1 MVSSPNLR
9 GIPIT
14 FSWATETAQ
23 TQTISSDPITVL
35 MTTTSKDFTATS
47 TLNGGITIWD
57 LSYFN
62 RRTLEF
68 NLVDVIN
75 ACMSAD
81 TKVASASQVEV
92 HSGCLLVSN
101 SYAPEFTS
109 LPQPPK
115 LHHLIL
121 GCRLPNSIFNE
132 LNSSLNGISCR
143 NSTIKEYGS
152 HKLCLLIIQ
161 LSPLNSE
168 EVMWISDSLKA
179 ASSSSSS
186 TAASLF
192 SSAFDPNIS
201 SPHSV
206 PLNLVDF
213 LPFIGHGDLMTEEDD
228 DYEDNLEEVDS
239 DVLSQVPGTDTV
251 EDLMILKT
259 ADDGDIDTTVQSPF
273 TSQVGFE
280 KFSENDFYTY
290 LGLSDVVK
298 ELINMKIIEHQS
310 KSSSKKSELNTISNA
325 STSYNALTKDSE
337 TMHFNHNET
346 SVPLSC
352 SHHTKPKK
360 VNCKGAI
367 KLPTLVG
374 VIHLLDV
381 EYSKINDKCSDLS
394 VLKISPLRLRTSFNS
409 CNSRYPH
416 GVLVCCG
423 TEILLSQSET
433 NESLSTENGDLFLFG
448 YEACGVSWQSTE
460 YNSIL
465 SKDPLLHI
473 KLPNHYCP
481 IEMEVVH
488 NDGDL
493 HYCSLNPVTHSV
505 ELSIDSHSKDIY
517 STVESNN
524 LCICCFL
531 LTVSGSLLQ
540 VNFYRNL
547 LCDCQVLISDLILT
561 DNKDNEN
568 VDMNTYNTNHLIT
581 FTYCTGLGN
590 ICLCTT
596 NGEMY
601 IYQLYNQEL
610 FKYDMNQQKR
620 IILYSSKLPI
630 NLNNNNN
637 NNDNNIS
644 LHGTIDSSV
653 KNDSLHDLYA
663 YYNSPID
670 QCFILHQLIKTIPVD
685 IQVQITFPD
694 QIGWYK
700 VDLLHSL
707 SSENN
712 NNNNNLDDEDEIINQ
727 NYTSSSIENK
737 TIHILSRLVTRYL
750 QQEYNRSL
758 HKSLSNNFSHILP
771 ITLKCATLSVQLS
784 LNGGLSAHLWEFNI
798 KNIKIIYNSDEKC
811 TNTIPIEL
819 NSTTNSNITLSFEYI
834 LDIRLPQICLLSH
847 FIFHSTMKQF
857 DEIKTLPEVYVTLL
871 RKNISSNN
879 SDNFIHRTFDSV
891 STDNT
896 KLNPPS
902 VLDHDL
908 IVHDLRAPYID
919 DESDH
924 ATSPDLESEYIFNFN
939 NEWLSNHLKVPGRFH
954 QVSTQNTISSER
966 LRELDGNII
975 AGPYLLSDFLDV
987 HKRYCYM
994 PITSS
999 ELIKCRSRLFALHI
1013 KIVASKDKVSGA
1025 SDSQSTSCENDSLL
1039 LSNIFA
1045 QIGLSVHQFKDH
1057 YEIPVIASSLSSSDG
1072 KGFDQPTD
1080 KNLRPS
1086 QLSESEIPHGR
1097 AQRLAILRSTKLH
1110 RACFEFLSC
1119 NSTCYITKSSHLLT
1133 AVYPSTIFSIIL
1145 DIMNWIILI
1154 YHHELEFPCDVIENL
1169 LNMAANS
1176 CENIIENVIVHGD
1189 RECTQLGTKF
1199 MFSLLRLEFIFLK
1212 YAPPSS
1218 PYKKALLFHKLQD
1231 CLSTNHGSNDNSR
1244 LIRWLLVCQTSGGC
1258 ETLLNLLDLMISIS
1272 SHENN
1277 RNTEDVKS
1285 RLSLCNSLKSLMSVI
1300 SLFGEE
1306 SNRFKPWYHLP
1317 VCLGPVS
1324 LLNLPI
1330 FNWTYSGS
1338 ECLKSTPTNLQ
1349 EIKIKKSFTTIVTAS
1364 NSNGSSTL
1372 PVATTAGSNVNTNM
1386 NSIHTSNIINN
1397 SFSNHLIN
1405 LNGIS
1410 MPSSYISFLSGS
1422 TLEKLNTSQ
1431 KFDSIDN
1438 YAESSHH
1445 PLFPLCNYSPE
1456 VFMNLADIISLM
1468 RYNFIT
1474 NIDPSINVKNI
1485 ILPDLQ
1491 DWPLYGLLDVEPL
1504 HFPLDK
1510 LSVQLNDDCEV
1521 ECVDFF
1527 TGELLGSSERQVRIN
1542 DPQLRTSEGS
1552 HLISALAHLT
1562 EPVEAYHLVI
1572 SRMHPGA
1579 HRSVTFSS
1587 HSSTTDH
1594 HCSPVNLLTDIIIP
1608 VNPCLQCITL
1618 EALLDGPTNCQS
1630 MKTTCKPFAKLI
1642 AISTDIRHSA
1652 LVLRDIHPP
1661 VEFTRLRIS
1670 IVAPLDCSYTKA
1682 RIHLGAYFGRAG
1694 LLMDYFNPLHIV
1706 DGDDR
1711 ASNLLL
1717 CLESAIMSKTTKFIT
1732 EQQTLL
1738 NIWEEKEKIPEC
1750 NKTGSDKHPEM
1761 STMSADSSMQ
1771 ISSLYRQCYSLQYQL
1786 NWMIRTL
1793 NRLRNRH
1800 FPELFCE
1807 YKSRIC
1813 ELSNEQLRQ
1822 NLYPDK
1828 VKYILERCLLCL
1840 LSHSND
1846 LLTVARPLS
1855 SSLSSPLVASMNN
1868 DTNAFIRFVD
1878 KCSSN
1883 IWNDMI
1889 IHGSRSMQILIVG
1902 LIPVLTKIHCLL
1914 PVDCSS
1920 TSCSSLYK
1928 FIKDFNAFK
1937 NPKKL
1942 LSQPQLSIIHE
1953 SREQL
1958 LFWAI
1963 IQRLI
1968 HFGMTDRVL
1977 NVSVSILQDIW
1988 NSVNNENIQSIS
2000 DILLLIDIIMENGC
2014 SSLLTVHKSLYGL
2027 LASLDMRRSS
2037 YCGQTGHSGLLRWH
2051 YSHQIQDI
2059 NRQNMIYPYCQTRTT
2074 RVTDGTHTY
2083 DSLSQYQL
2091 CLVSFYRWNLERL
2104 AHLSTD
2110 YTANRDDHYQVIR
2123 KDSFPLG
2130 ALFVRRNIDSQ
2141 TSVLMKSCIPKGIQ
2155 QSNTYP
2161 SKSLIPLETYQI
2173 PQQRFLC
2180 MFGDGQSIQNA
2191 LSQLLP
2197 ILVNLALK
2205 MLNNL
2210 LCVNKIVSSDTILFQ
2225 NCFVICR
2232 LLGRICWYLP
2242 GEIIHK
2248 NFIPEGDICKSTL
2261 YQFLYSFC
2269 RRSQQ
2274 SSLMNDIILE
2284 CLCLI
2289 LNCESVPDCPQT
2301 TKPDNYGNSGSV
2313 DLHKSKNKSWPY
2325 PNNFVV
2331 NYDLHQTTDV
2341 LWHLLPNRLLAS
2353 AYSVLVN
2360 PFSHHENNLCDHIHA
2375 KKRNNGVD
2383 EKSFSG
2389 HFVLCELFSDSIN
2402 TLLDNSK
2409 SLRCCYTVHI
2419 NESSMIH
2426 SDPCLMNILQLYC
2439 GIVGEPSFKPW
2450 KIPLDCE
2457 ITEKCQCHI
2466 KNDNLELK
2474 IKITSLK
2481 NMLELLENFVKWI
2494 HEQDIQHSDSTYVK
2508 DTTFLRSLYTLS
2520 IQFLACVSADSLDTR
2535 LFILESS
2542 NFEIFLNSI
2551 LTDYSLQEGIN
2562 RSCTSALEVLFTWFA
2577 YSKLNGLFSDEVTSS
2592 PLPFI
2597 QNNLHH
2603 NNIIQGPR
2611 DLQAVLFTAICSR
2624 LKLFEEIDN
2633 EASIQNNNTSFIYE
2647 IGKCITSCTRH
2658 TMSSMPIE
2666 YLFKFVKILFNYL
2679 CHHII
2684 HLNEQLLSNMKDVNE
2699 QWINHFDGYFLCFSY
2714 YSTVVDDEYESR
2726 HKNFILWS
2734 KMASNHIH
2742 RLHNM
2747 NTEDVFEGSNPNST
2761 YSSLFIHRLTCCYLC
2776 GECSDSTVYSKILS
2790 NSLYN
2795 DKCLGLILGNLCK
2808 IVMKYSST
2816 SYKREVYRYFI
2827 ENTTLFLSSLRLAH
2841 VPSTLGTMVTLSC
2854 LINGWKTL
2862 KRLADLIITHFKAYS
2877 VCDWLFYCVYTIMTY
2892 LDSTDPSSFADD
2904 GIITTVKTHLI
2915 QSLLS
2920 SPLLNSCSLFLLLAL
2935 CLTTEMNLFSDN
2947 KYPNVIFN
2955 AFVSDTCN
2963 LSINGNRKF
2972 CPISLCSTNTSSSEY
2987 AKLSNINVCELGQA
3001 VFHQSLMHNIPCY
3014 QQKSSLLNFQY
3025 LTHSL
3030 PIGLFGPIN
3039 IFTQSSSDYWQT
3051 VVNLN
3056 YPCKK
3061 DKQTAENNCH
3071 CADTLQTY
3079 QNLSKNNV
3087 LTIDDDHDIDD
3098 NRTLKSRQRN
3108 TLIDFAPIALIYSE
3122 ILDEQVTSLCKTLS
3136 IIGNHNCQSIVF
3148 PMYLGSI
3155 TYTSAPKIHD
3165 THLLDNNQNK
3175 SKENSNNN
3183 TEFSN
3188 KTQEKFNLSEL
3199 LKTNFTF
3206 RSNDESLQ
3214 IVVRLQYLVQLEC
3227 VHLSV
3232 KNSAKSASPA
3242 AVEVELYRDLPGAS
3256 RRSFVSAHKS
3266 GNFPSTNS
3274 SHPNSFPSSSKAYT
3288 ITFSPRLVS
3297 HILIRIYRPAN
3308 LNKRLHMKT
3317 LRVLGRYADDKRFYE
3332 DVFANISENSDSFS
3346 IGNLSHSRMRPTVLL
3361 HLIHNEIISQP
3372 LPDIFYSQSF
3382 IDSLIQCL
3390 YTVSLDKQL
3399 SWHTCQ
3405 LIQMVS
3411 CHQEIFEI
3419 IGRLNNMID
3428 DSSRHTAIQNEWFH
3442 PLNSYN
3448 SSSSSS
3454 SHSSR
3459 FPHTWNSSPSSAVI
3473 CERILLGLLININD
3487 DCSSLADYLISK
3499 LLKENT
3505 IHFENVSFRSESMV
3519 KQACTGVN
3527 EFNTAYWCGPMAALA
3542 STPNQRLFI
3551 WLCLHQDVG
3560 QSVRIE
3566 RVINSLSH
3574 LHESIIK
3581 QASISLDFEF
3591 NYWSQLLLVFSSVL
3605 WSLGDRTNVVTE
3617 ASQFWQKSVT
3627 VDLISSVYDLCTSLM
3642 QYCQNGV
3649 PMEGDSDGEI
3659 RQFTEALTG
3668 LLCSLCSIQPNAVA
3682 VLLSKL
3688 LIVPIPSTE
3697 HQYHERSFNIQL
3709 KIFNSIFS
3717 SDHIVYSVFPT
3728 NSATASDNFFYN
3740 CCIWLTDYFSSY
3752 TSSYSSTISS
3762 SVYSAL
3768 RRLHILTYFM
3778 QSNQSSLL
3786 RITLGKLIC
3795 DHLLPVIFS
3804 TFTSISLHNSCTRHL
3819 NSNMYEFCKLQ
3830 EACITLYQ
3838 TLRSAISFQKSSD
3851 PLLNENQLIEN
3862 SSVYVIRSTELLIKS
3877 FKDCF
3882 SNHNFEL
3889 PNFLS
3894 ELILKPP
3901 LKPIAF
3907 KQTIAVF
3914 AATSNHPYTSNHLPW
3929 PVTGPPIVL
3938 NLDACELLKCDL
3950 ISFLYKEIH
3959 HCISSIDLN
3968 YSIHPSLST
3977 AFLLINI
3984 TSHLSLSSKFE
3995 KILCIKHL
4003 RLLIYYILHPFSSI
4017 RNNSISHPLKLTN
4030 SIGMY
4035 TMTDFEL
4042 CFINSPPNI
4051 GKIMSFKD
4059 WDNGIFLPEGYS
4071 DNWTIEHLNKQVN
4084 YSLLINQS
4092 YILCLLV
4099 RPCEHAKFLF
4109 YPSVIKQSLVSTS
4122 INKKIIE
4129 REGKNNLSL
4138 SSYQLLLEDCQS
4150 LLSIFLKSGILNSLT
4165 NSLIHLHIP
4174 NLIKSQKEN
4183 AFTSKLLLI
4192 KTSKKFTNAIKQF
4205 NNYILR
4211 IIGLSTNIVDNDDDD
4226 ELVKFSWN
4234 SFNKDNFTLKDKNS
4248 EIDYIIPIHCIISYI
4263 LLLRLTRY
4271 DLTLLN
4277 MINSLIGDQSILSYL
4292 PNILIQL
4299 TNINMY
4305 PSLWNNDVKFKSIFI
4320 NEDKIVTWM
4329 GSNTLPFQCL
4339 CHLYKDLIKDNINNS
4354 TISSNNTL
4362 IDLRWEHLNSG
4373 VLQLILGYMYVLS
4386 HGSCSNLPEIFDI
4399 NEVNTYINL
4408 NQLNI
4413 DKDLLSSILQTINS
4427 LYTHFIRPGCIN
4439 FEYELFPSIS
4449 SQEIVF
4455 NKSINVQLNN
4465 NSMIQNGFNSIS
4477 SSIPTT
4483 LGSEL
4488 HKPPF
4493 YAWAKG
4499 TGFTTTTENSSINH
4513 NNISKITHS
4522 KVERED
4528 QYAIVLCNALNG
4540 FLNAFMCNK
4549 LIDDELYGLIVSYFI
4564 MKFNLANFIINCL
4577 RNDSIVEIVNR
4588 ISLYQSIFRLI
4599 HSITLCP
4606 TLHWL
4611 LTFIQGD
4618 LEANLTQRIISKSF
4632 NGFLDYWENKNDNV
4646 DDSLLKD
4653 NIYRKNDIAVDDDDD
4668 DLNTWLNNV
4677 DSSCIAVL
4685 LRQILSYLSTYQKQ
4699 LNKLGL
4705 IGSTELNYQSRE
4717 KSTEK
4722 ASETTINTQSDH
4734 PSKGLTRQLSI
4745 RYRSGYKHIEK
4756 DLINTTNLLFT
4767 SNVSKYKDDK
4777 SSKLYSLGK
4786 NSNYCRTSK
4795 IYGILQLGCGFYD
4808 QYDKV
4813 DEEDKNTLYT
4823 LTESDADN
4831 NEDIREDN
4839 EEDDNDVVNESV
4851 EELSENTDNKSQLT
4865 NSINNSYIDEETE
4878 LVNQSNEISDHDS
4891 LLPLNNGDNDDDI
4904 SNDHLSIHQF
4914 EKILTTLINKLRI
4927 TLKIIKVILIY
4938 QKSSIIHQELNYHHH
4953 LDNSGGQSPNEHYI
4967 NALFDLHSNEGDV
4980 SLLNNRIY
4988 TVSFNIQ

>member
-1 MVSSPNLR
+1 MLYSSPEESMISNSSLFKAILYRLKRTVMGSDSILSYTAMRDLLAMQNEAHRRLTFTHWPHMDYQWATPSALAEAGFYFPFKSPPDRVLCFECLVSLASWEPTDEPWSEHIRHSPFCTMVSSPNLR

-179 ASSSSSS
+179 ASTSSSSTS
-186 TAASLF
+186 ATAASLF

-337 TMHFNHNET
+337 TMHFNHDET

-367 KLPTLVG
+367 KLPTLVS

-505 ELSIDSHSKDIY
+505 ELSIEYGESYNSIKDVNCISSHSKDIY

-524 LCICCFL
+524 LSICCFL

-798 KNIKIIYNSDEKC
+798 KKYVAYQALTKNSLEKSSNNSDEKC

-2577 YSKLNGLFSDEVTSS
+2577 YSKVELIDSNIHPFDKLCLQQLNGLFSDEVTSS

-2603 NNIIQGPR
+2603 YNIIQGPR

-2684 HLNEQLLSNMKDVNE
+2684 QLNEQLLSNMKDVNE

-2714 YSTVVDDEYESR
+2714 YSTVVDDEYESW

-2734 KMASNHIH
+2734 TMASNHIH

-2761 YSSLFIHRLTCCYLC
+2761 YSSLFIHRLTCCYLF

-2877 VCDWLFYCVYTIMTY
+2877 VCDWLFYCVYTTMTY
-2892 LDSTDPSSFADD
+2892 LDSTDPSSSSFADD

-2920 SPLLNSCSLFLLLAL
+2920 SPLLNSCSLFLLLAV
-2935 CLTTEMNLFSDN
+2935 CLTTEVNLFSDN

-3214 IVVRLQYLVQLEC
+3214 IVVRLPYLVQLEC

-3882 SNHNFEL
+3882 SNH
-3889 PNFLS
+3889 
-3894 ELILKPP
+3894 
-3901 LKPIAF
+3901 
-3907 KQTIAVF
+3907 
-3914 AATSNHPYTSNHLPW
+3914 
-3929 PVTGPPIVL
+3929 
-3938 NLDACELLKCDL
+3938 
-3950 ISFLYKEIH
+3950 
-3959 HCISSIDLN
+3959 
-3968 YSIHPSLST
+3968 
-3977 AFLLINI
+3977 
-3984 TSHLSLSSKFE
+3984 
-3995 KILCIKHL
+3995 
-4003 RLLIYYILHPFSSI
+4003 R
-4017 RNNSISHPLKLTN
+4017 
-4030 SIGMY
+4030 
-4035 TMTDFEL
+4035 
-4042 CFINSPPNI
+4042 
-4051 GKIMSFKD
+4051 
-4059 WDNGIFLPEGYS
+4059 
-4071 DNWTIEHLNKQVN
+4071 
-4084 YSLLINQS
+4084 
-4092 YILCLLV
+4092 
-4099 RPCEHAKFLF
+4099 
-4109 YPSVIKQSLVSTS
+4109 
-4122 INKKIIE
+4122 
-4129 REGKNNLSL
+4129 
-4138 SSYQLLLEDCQS
+4138 
-4150 LLSIFLKSGILNSLT
+4150 
-4165 NSLIHLHIP
+4165 
-4174 NLIKSQKEN
+4174 
-4183 AFTSKLLLI
+4183 
-4192 KTSKKFTNAIKQF
+4192 
-4205 NNYILR
+4205 
-4211 IIGLSTNIVDNDDDD
+4211 
-4226 ELVKFSWN
+4226 
-4234 SFNKDNFTLKDKNS
+4234 
-4248 EIDYIIPIHCIISYI
+4248 
-4263 LLLRLTRY
+4263 
-4271 DLTLLN
+4271 
-4277 MINSLIGDQSILSYL
+4277 
-4292 PNILIQL
+4292 
-4299 TNINMY
+4299 
-4305 PSLWNNDVKFKSIFI
+4305 
-4320 NEDKIVTWM
+4320 
-4329 GSNTLPFQCL
+4329 
-4339 CHLYKDLIKDNINNS
+4339 
-4354 TISSNNTL
+4354 
-4362 IDLRWEHLNSG
+4362 
-4373 VLQLILGYMYVLS
+4373 
-4386 HGSCSNLPEIFDI
+4386 
-4399 NEVNTYINL
+4399 
-4408 NQLNI
+4408 
-4413 DKDLLSSILQTINS
+4413 
-4427 LYTHFIRPGCIN
+4427 
-4439 FEYELFPSIS
+4439 
-4449 SQEIVF
+4449 
-4455 NKSINVQLNN
+4455 
-4465 NSMIQNGFNSIS
+4465 
-4477 SSIPTT
+4477 
-4483 LGSEL
+4483 
-4488 HKPPF
+4488 
-4493 YAWAKG
+4493 
-4499 TGFTTTTENSSINH
+4499 
-4513 NNISKITHS
+4513 
-4522 KVERED
+4522 
-4528 QYAIVLCNALNG
+4528 
-4540 FLNAFMCNK
+4540 
-4549 LIDDELYGLIVSYFI
+4549 
-4564 MKFNLANFIINCL
+4564 
-4577 RNDSIVEIVNR
+4577 
-4588 ISLYQSIFRLI
+4588 
-4599 HSITLCP
+4599 
-4606 TLHWL
+4606 
-4611 LTFIQGD
+4611 D

-4914 EKILTTLINKLRI
+4914 ESNEVNKEITNTQFNCSTSINQEILTTLINKLRI

-4980 SLLNNRIY
+4980 SLLNNRI
-4988 TVSFNIQ
+4988 VSTSSSSNKDYCIALKSIQFRLIYNNLTNKCVIRLLEMYYANTSHLITPSIFHFSLFNVAIEWIYKLFLKEGIRITI